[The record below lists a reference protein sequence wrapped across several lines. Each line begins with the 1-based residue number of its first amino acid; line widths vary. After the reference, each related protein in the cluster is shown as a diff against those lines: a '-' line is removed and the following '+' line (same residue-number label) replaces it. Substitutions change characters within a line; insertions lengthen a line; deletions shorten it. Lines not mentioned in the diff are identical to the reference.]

1 MNGKNPLD
9 IELNSM
15 NKKSLVYDIVYE
27 PTQTPLM
34 NMALEKKL
42 DSTNGF
48 YMLARQAAESFYRW
62 FGIMPKDSH
71 VNEVIKILKKQN
83 D

>member
-1 MNGKNPLD
+1 MDGKNSLS
-9 IELNSM
+9 IELSSM

-27 PTQTPLM
+27 PALTPLM
-34 NMALEKKL
+34 KL
-42 DSTNGF
+42 AIDNKLQNTNGF

-62 FGIMPKDSH
+62 FGIMPEDSH
-71 VNEVIKILKKQN
+71 IKEAIRILKKN